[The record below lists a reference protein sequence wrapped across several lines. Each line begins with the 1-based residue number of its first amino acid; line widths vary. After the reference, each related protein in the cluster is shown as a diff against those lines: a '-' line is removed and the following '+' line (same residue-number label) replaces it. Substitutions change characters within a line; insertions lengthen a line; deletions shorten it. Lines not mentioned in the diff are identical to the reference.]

1 MMISNETKEER
12 EHVILIAA
20 SANTE
25 NETENL
31 IAELSELAKTA
42 GADVDD
48 ILIQYSDKMNPGTY
62 LGSGKVQELKQLL
75 IKYNST
81 GIIADDELTPV
92 QIKNLSDIL
101 DVKILDRTLLILDI
115 FASHAVTKEGKIQV
129 ELASLN
135 HRMSMLS
142 GNGITLSRLGGG
154 IGTRGPG
161 ENKLEQSRRVIRNRI
176 GILRRELREI
186 ISQRETQRKQRKQ
199 NYIPSFAIVGYTN
212 AGKSTLLNAL
222 TGSDINAEDKL
233 FATLDTTIRKC
244 LIKNKEEVLV
254 ADTVGFIRKLPHEL
268 VEAFKSTLEEA
279 KYADYLIHVI
289 DSSDDAYEEKMKTVY
304 ETLLQLGIEDK
315 RIITVFNKI
324 DLIDE
329 DAFSGM
335 NDRMATEKIYISA
348 ENKKGIDELKD
359 KMSILI
365 REDKKEIYEII
376 PYTKMPIL
384 NEIRKNG
391 QLIEENYIEE
401 GVCIHAYVPKYIIPE
416 LRNN

>member
-233 FATLDTTIRKC
+233 FATLDTTTRKC